1 MSVIDVKELSKVF
14 KIPKKEPGF
23 GGAVRGLFTP
33 KFEDKTAV
41 DQISFK
47 VDAGEIVGYIG
58 VNGAGKSTTIK
69 MLTGVLMPS
78 GGSVKVLGRDPHTQ
92 RVDNARDIG
101 VVFGQRTQLWWD
113 LALIESLNLIAKI
126 YSVHPVKYR
135 LMLNQFTE
143 TLELDE
149 LLKVPVRN
157 MSLGQKM
164 RSELAAALI
173 HEPKV
178 VYLDEPTIGLDLI
191 VKERIRDFIKAE
203 CIAKG
208 MTVMLTT
215 HDLGDIEE
223 LCKRVIIIDDGRI
236 IYDGPIETIKKRF
249 GKYREIT
256 FETVAQ
262 ANSLKLP
269 DGAEVLSMDERKLQ
283 VRFDR
288 TVKPNLKL
296 AFVHR
301 KDFRPIGQFQRVCLC
316 HGFESDLAVFPKSL
330 FDRFDGTIIN
340 NSSIVDDDD
349 TLAQL
354 LDIAKVMCGQHDR
367 HSFGDALSLNKVPD
381 AFLHDQIQ
389 ADGWFIQINDLRL
402 MDQRRSQFRAHLLSE
417 RHIAHWNL
425 QQLIQL

>member
-1 MSVIDVKELSKVF
+1 MAVIEVKELSKVF
-14 KIPKKEPGF
+14 RIPKKEPGF
-23 GGAVRGLFTP
+23 GGAVRGLFRP
-33 KFEDKTAV
+33 QYEDKTAV
-41 DQISFK
+41 DQITFK

-78 GGSVKVLGRDPHTQ
+78 GGSVRVLGRDPHRQ

-101 VVFGQRTQLWWD
+101 VVFGQRSQLWWD

-149 LLKVPVRN
+149 LLTVPVRN

-191 VKERIRDFIKAE
+191 VKERIRDFIKAQ

-208 MTVMLTT
+208 MTVILTT

-236 IYDGPIETIKKRF
+236 IYDGPIDTIKKRF

-256 FETVAQ
+256 FDTVEQAKSLNLPEGAQ
-262 ANSLKLP
+262 
-269 DGAEVLSMDERKLQ
+269 VLAMEDHKVQ

-288 TVKPNLKL
+288 TISTASRVASLVMNQIE
-296 AFVHR
+296 VT
-301 KDFRPIGQFQRVCLC
+301 DF
-316 HGFESDLAVFPKSL
+316 S
-330 FDRFDGTIIN
+330 
-340 NSSIVDDDD
+340 
-349 TLAQL
+349 
-354 LDIAKVMCGQHDR
+354 
-367 HSFGDALSLNKVPD
+367 
-381 AFLHDQIQ
+381 
-389 ADGWFIQINDLRL
+389 
-402 MDQRRSQFRAHLLSE
+402 LSE
-417 RHIAHWNL
+417 PDLGGIVKQIYNGALEREPR
-425 QQLIQL
+425 